1 MATYTSG
8 VATTIKV
15 SAPTRDRVNAI
26 GARTKQTAEQV
37 VASALREYERSLFWR
52 DYTKAADAVAAD
64 PSAAADERTEHE
76 LWDRTT
82 PDGANVA

>member
-1 MATYTSG
+1 MATYTSR

-52 DYTKAADAVAAD
+52 DYTEAADAVAAD
-64 PSAAADERTEHE
+64 PSAAADERTEQE

-82 PDGANVA
+82 PDGADVA